1 MILEVRNLKKTFGD
15 TEVLHGIS
23 FRVESGM
30 ALGLLGRNG
39 AGKTTTIRILMN
51 VFQKTGGDILVD
63 GKQFDPSG
71 YQIGYLPEER
81 GLYPK
86 KTVLK
91 QLTYIGQLRGLSRR
105 EAKENT
111 KSWLDKLG
119 IPEYADR
126 KLETLSKGNQQKVQ
140 LVQTLICDP
149 EILILDEPFS
159 GLDPVNAQVL
169 KDVIREQ
176 IDEGKLVIFS
186 SHQMNYV
193 EEFCEDIAILNHG
206 EIVLSGNLKEIK
218 RKSGEDRL
226 MISSLDQ
233 SPEELAERLKNE
245 FQDLL
250 EVEKIIR
257 EHVLVR
263 QKDEKRRILERLLQ
277 QDINLEYFG
286 LYEPTLND
294 IFVESAGD
302 E

>member
-257 EHVLVR
+257 EHVVVR